1 MSNILEYTLL
11 LQDKISKTLSS
22 IGANSDAASSKFTGL
37 RDKTNQA
44 SASMEKLAMAEKGV
58 GRAAESSLSGIRS
71 FMGALGLTAGLY
83 QVGELFTQGIE
94 KAHLLHGAEAQLAN
108 TMQNMGVYSQEAF
121 EAAINGSAKLASHI
135 KFSKGEVISLQSQLR
150 LVGNIGED
158 EMNRMI
164 AASADMATKFG
175 MQLPEAGNAIAKA
188 INNPEMMR
196 RLAMQLKIDPDTVKH
211 IQDLAKH
218 GQEAAARLELI
229 GVVEHKVGGAALAA
243 FNADPTARFSKAMD
257 KIKLNLGEI
266 GISFQRTIMPA
277 VEWFADNFTGAFES
291 VKTVISIV
299 SALVS
304 KLYHIIADNSG
315 VKKVVD
321 IFRHWWDLFN
331 EGNPIIVGITAVLG
345 TMLAMTML
353 HAAWTGIAAVAM
365 WAWNV
370 AQVAFNATMWANP
383 ITWIIA
389 AIIALIAAIS
399 YVIYKT
405 DGWGKLWEGLII
417 FFTNAWEGFKQAFV
431 VTWLE
436 VQDKFMTGVEL
447 IERGWYRIKS
457 LWDKEGADAGL
468 AKLNNEASK
477 RAQELYEAHGKF
489 RQFTNNA
496 AGGLVGGFDAM
507 HWNKNK
513 SLGDITNGIKEKL
526 GIGDN
531 KISPAGVPGQDGQ
544 GKEGG
549 LGTGPGSP
557 VEAIATGGTRNTT
570 VNINLRNMV
579 ENIVFDGGMK
589 ESRGDLEKQV
599 TEIFMRVLGM
609 AQSTS

>member
-44 SASMEKLAMAEKGV
+44 SASMDKLAMSEKGV

-121 EAAINGSAKLASHI
+121 ESAINGSAKLASHI

-321 IFRHWWDLFN
+321 LFRHWWDLFN

-345 TMLAMTML
+345 TMLAMTIL
-353 HAAWTGIAAVAM
+353 HATWSGIAAVAV
-365 WAWNV
+365 WGWNA
-370 AQVAFNATMWANP
+370 AQAAFNTTMWANP

-405 DGWGKLWEGLII
+405 DGWGALWSNLMSFFHNSWMFFKESFIVAWLI
-417 FFTNAWEGFKQAFV
+417 
-431 VTWLE
+431 
-436 VQDKFMTGVEL
+436 VQDKFMTGIEL
-447 IERGWYRIKS
+447 IERGWYRVKA

-477 RAQELYEAHGKF
+477 RAEELATAKNKLGEY
-489 RQFTNNA
+489 NA
-496 AGGLVGGFDAM
+496 LGVAALQNASGSL
-507 HWNKNK
+507 HWN
-513 SLGDITNGIKEKL
+513 SQRGLGDIVTGLKDKL
-526 GIGDN
+526 GINGN
-531 KISPAGVPGQDGQ
+531 KIEPSKTPGTNPT
-544 GKEGG
+544 GKEG
-549 LGTGPGSP
+549 LNTGSGSP

-570 VNINLRNMV
+570 VNINFRNMV